1 MEECMD
7 LSFEPRFIEL
17 VHSIELKKAER
28 EARKERCKII
38 KESEIIA
45 DGFVGKEH
53 LRNER

>member
-1 MEECMD
+1 MD